1 MNIPKKSWGQSAP
14 PWRVSVSP
22 PAVSSLAWFHPF
34 IIIVFLLLMTTLPRQ
49 AFSSAKTPV
58 WHIAI
63 LWLVLLCWG
72 LTRQRHLQTTKLND
86 SGLWGQIL
94 RSSPVATLFGSKPSA
109 CHPAWVSPHPH
120 TFLQVRSKPGFHEI
134 SRHKI
139 FNSHLLAASVRSQF
153 GQLIWEWDW
162 FKILV
167 WRMRTLKVLY
177 QSSFSFILCILLGVS
192 GGREPPVELFLGKEA
207 QW

>member
-22 PAVSSLAWFHPF
+22 PAISSLAWFHPF

-109 CHPAWVSPHPH
+109 CHSAWVSPHPH
-120 TFLQVRSKPGFHEI
+120 TFLQVRSKPDFSEL
-134 SRHKI
+134 SRH
-139 FNSHLLAASVRSQF
+139 NLLTLTCLQLVFAHSLDSWSESGTGSKGWCGEWR
-153 GQLIWEWDW
+153 GQI
-162 FKILV
+162 
-167 WRMRTLKVLY
+167 RH
-177 QSSFSFILCILLGVS
+177 
-192 GGREPPVELFLGKEA
+192 
-207 QW
+207 